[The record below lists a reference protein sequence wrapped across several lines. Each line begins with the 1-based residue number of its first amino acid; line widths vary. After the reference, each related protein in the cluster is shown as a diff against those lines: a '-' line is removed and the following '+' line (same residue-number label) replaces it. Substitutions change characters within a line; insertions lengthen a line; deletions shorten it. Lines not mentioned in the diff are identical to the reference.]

1 MAGVNVCQ
9 TKEGGCC
16 SMTTFLPTSVEEF
29 KALLGMS
36 MNDTMVWAGILG
48 VVFVIG
54 FLILL
59 LFWHSQT
66 IKHSGD
72 TM

>member
-1 MAGVNVCQ
+1 
-9 TKEGGCC
+9 
-16 SMTTFLPTSVEEF
+16 MTTFLPTSVEEF